1 MFSQRENSYNQF
13 CENITHIFRFYCTSS
28 PNMENWAYFWF
39 FEQWPDLTYFVVCW
53 LGLPRLCSQ
62 NAETDCNRLSRML
75 GLSFTCSNSD
85 FCSLFSST
93 NCSHRQSGAN
103 QSFFMFRGVTRSQ
116 GREGSS
122 VNYSLTAPSTISPDS
137 SLNFWC
143 TNTEVGIIFKTRD
156 RVKSINSS
164 VWQIEVK

>member
-1 MFSQRENSYNQF
+1 MKTSHTFSDSIVHRHQTWKMS
-13 CENITHIFRFYCTSS
+13 IFLVLWTMTRSH
-28 PNMENWAYFWF
+28 
-39 FEQWPDLTYFVVCW
+39 FVVCW
-53 LGLPRLCSQ
+53 LGLPLLCSQ

-75 GLSFTCSNSD
+75 GLSFTYSNSD

-93 NCSHRQSGAN
+93 NCSSHRQSGVN

-116 GREGSS
+116 GRNGSS
-122 VNYSLTAPSTISPDS
+122 VNYSLKAPSTISPDS

-156 RVKSINSS
+156 REKYINSS